1 MQSVKTS
8 FLVRPVSAAIVSIS
22 CSMSR
27 GNRMEMTADSP
38 VYFFTGISKRG
49 SSKQHHPFI
58 YHRTTN
64 VFCFQV
70 SMEFHKEIVIL
81 TNYKPKKLAILTLF
95 FLYTSYFNT
104 IFQVSEVSLIFNF
117 WIDTIVIY
125 HLEVSL
131 WIRKKQL
138 RNEFDNCAAKRD

>member
-1 MQSVKTS
+1 
-8 FLVRPVSAAIVSIS
+8 
-22 CSMSR
+22 
-27 GNRMEMTADSP
+27 MEMTEDSP

-58 YHRTTN
+58 CHCTTN

-81 TNYKPKKLAILTLF
+81 TNYTPKKLAIVTLF

-117 WIDTIVIY
+117 
-125 HLEVSL
+125 
-131 WIRKKQL
+131 
-138 RNEFDNCAAKRD
+138 

>member
-1 MQSVKTS
+1 
-8 FLVRPVSAAIVSIS
+8 
-22 CSMSR
+22 
-27 GNRMEMTADSP
+27 MEMTEDSP
-38 VYFFTGISKRG
+38 VYFFTGISKRD

-58 YHRTTN
+58 CHCTTN

-81 TNYKPKKLAILTLF
+81 TNYKPKKLAILTSF

-117 WIDTIVIY
+117 
-125 HLEVSL
+125 
-131 WIRKKQL
+131 
-138 RNEFDNCAAKRD
+138 